1 MAKGPRLQ
9 GLIGSTGCRVQR
21 KEGNREEKEGERG
34 GGVTAGSERQI
45 NGRRRERGTEEGTG
59 RRDQGEAAWRA
70 HSELGRG
77 DAEEIEDEYQVDGK
91 DRKETR

>member
-1 MAKGPRLQ
+1 MVPQVAEYRGKRG
-9 GLIGSTGCRVQR
+9 TGKKRR
-21 KEGNREEKEGERG
+21 ARG
-34 GGVTAGSERQI
+34 GVGGVTAGSERQI

-70 HSELGRG
+70 HSKPGRG
-77 DAEEIEDEYQVDGK
+77 DTEEIEDEYQVDGK